1 MSARTVTIPTSDHGD
16 VTIPDPPWCTGQF
29 HESGE
34 LRYDITH
41 TGPDIELTTATED
54 GPEVILR
61 LTMEQQPFGNPDT
74 FPGTDV
80 HVAVELLDGHHP
92 RDAAGLDRLADDLIE
107 AARRV
112 RLMGRRL
119 AAETSRPGRRPA
131 DPAAILADMARRLA
145 EEVTA
150 QRGPWADITPE
161 GGHRSATSQQAVGPY
176 VVRLQAA
183 IYAGGGR

>member
-1 MSARTVTIPTSDHGD
+1 MTEPRTVTISTSDDGD
-16 VTIPDPPWCTGQF
+16 VTVPEPAWCSGV
-29 HESGE
+29 HEAGGY
-34 LRYDITH
+34 RVDIGH
-41 TGPDIELTTATED
+41 YAPDIEITTTTSR
-54 GPEVILR
+54 GPVLILAMG
-61 LTMEQQPFGNPDT
+61 LAQNPFPEET
-74 FPGTDV
+74 AAVT
-80 HVAVELLDGHHP
+80 VAVRLADGDYYRH
-92 RDAAGLDRLADDLIE
+92 DVAGLDRLADDLVE

-131 DPAAILADMARRLA
+131 EPGAVLAHMARRLA

-161 GGHRSATSQQAVGPY
+161 GGHRSATSQQTVGPY

-183 IYAGGGR
+183 IYAGGEGQ